1 MNSELWYQL
10 PPDMQTWNTAV
21 VENISRKIPEIP
33 NYISAI
39 TWSKLDPATGDGD
52 GLVEFLGGI
61 GAAPIII
68 RGNKLA
74 PVDTIATNANGG
86 TKFYPLSPMFLQ
98 KIYADNVIGEPV
110 MNQTDRDESYEGP
123 GKRIQHIKTV
133 DGVKYASKECA
144 QYLLDEITKS
154 ASVANWMAEKM
165 PETLVAIYNKANEV
179 EKVASIG
186 MDDLPEL
193 VVAWREKDAFFIND
207 ERVDAQTISDFCK
220 VANATDE
227 ERAGLMSGVPI
238 VRDRREKLAAIAI
251 PTEQEVTALKLSDAE
266 AFDYTVTAPV
276 TDPAKNPCIA
286 LTTAYM
292 KDGTTKY
299 GIVFTADA
307 FCRDYAVEDNR
318 VPNHSAAPEEAS
330 MNHRFGISI
339 EGFKNRELFIC
350 KDGYGF
356 NGNIKTNTRVSLSE
370 RLLYNMSE
378 PTTPAV
384 GLVGIFMCNNSRLSD
399 FGRIEEVVHLGRY
412 MVIHMYSYLSHT
424 VNSHRLQDD
433 AAFFEVVDKQV
444 EPAYIDEKV
453 DTVSMTGING
463 VVRRD
468 NDGNVVIEGV
478 SHSAV
483 NCPYALM
490 NKYASSYE
498 DAVVI
503 RDIAL
508 EYGKCEFEVFEPT
521 EKLAAENDNA
531 DKTKSS
537 KNSGNKPSKY
547 TKGTKSGTDD
557 ESVDGM
563 SPLAPQLSG
572 MSPESMLSVDLE
584 NDPNMGF
591 GIGQPYS
598 SPAGP
603 APEGYG
609 GVPAGG
615 AAGGPAVVGAPAGY
629 SAPVSSKDMEN
640 IVQINS
646 PQVMDAYLMSN
657 VASDN
662 LANIETLMRTSDSV
676 LRALEHLSQLLF
688 LIRQGNLDFVS
699 ENDVQVAVAKLS
711 DVAQSLGISNSQVG
725 M

>member
-52 GLVEFLGGI
+52 GLVEFLGGM

-74 PVDTIATNANGG
+74 PVDTIATNAAGG

-154 ASVANWMAEKM
+154 ASVANWMADRM
-165 PETLVAIYNKANEV
+165 PETLVAIYNRANEV
-179 EKVASIG
+179 EKVANVG
-186 MDDLPEL
+186 MEDLPEL
-193 VVAWREKDAFFIND
+193 VVAWRDKDAFFIND

-227 ERAGLMSGVPI
+227 ERSGLMSGVPI
-238 VRDRREKLAAIAI
+238 VRDRREKVAAIAI
-251 PTEQEVTALKLSDAE
+251 PSEQEVTALKLSDAE
-266 AFDYTVTAPV
+266 AFEYPDIAR
-276 TDPAKNPCIA
+276 AKSANPRIA

-299 GIVFTADA
+299 GIVFSNDA
-307 FCRDYAVEDNR
+307 FSNQDRVESKA
-318 VPNHSAAPEEAS
+318 VPNIAAAPQEGSLDKYTYNEPTY
-330 MNHRFGISI
+330 NH
-339 EGFKNRELFIC
+339 RELFIS

-356 NGNIKTNTRVSLSE
+356 NGNIKTNTRVELSTN
-370 RLLYNMSE
+370 LLYNMSE

-384 GLVGIFMCNNSRLSD
+384 GLVGIFMSSTSCLSD

-412 MVIHMYSYLSHT
+412 ILIHMYSYLSHT
-424 VNSHRLQDD
+424 INTHRLQDD
-433 AAFFEVVDKQV
+433 AAFFEVVDKQL
-444 EPAYIDEKV
+444 EPAYIEEKV

-468 NDGNVVIEGV
+468 NEGNVIIEGIT
-478 SHSAV
+478 HSAV

-490 NKYASSYE
+490 NKYAAAYE
-498 DAVVI
+498 DAVTI

-508 EYGKCEFEVFEPT
+508 EYGKCEFEVFEPIAKT
-521 EKLAAENDNA
+521 AAENDNA
-531 DKTKSS
+531 DKTKSDKKSDS
-537 KNSGNKPSKY
+537 KSGKD

-557 ESVDGM
+557 ESGDM
-563 SPLAPQLSG
+563 SPIAPQLSG
-572 MSPESMLSVDLE
+572 MSPESMMSVDLE

-591 GIGQPYS
+591 GVGQPYS

-609 GVPAGG
+609 GVPAGA

-662 LANIETLMRTSDSV
+662 LANRETIMRTSDSV

-688 LIRQGNLDFVS
+688 LIRQGNMDFVS
-699 ENDVQVAVAKLS
+699 ENDVQVAIAKLA

-725 M
+725 A